1 MAWIVTLISGVSKEN
16 DYWVGVIE
24 DRAVAEEVAPLM
36 LEIYNREFPEYSHY
50 VLGEV
55 VDGPVRFDS

>member
-1 MAWIVTLISGVSKEN
+1 MAWIVMLVSGVSERN

-24 DRAVAEEVAPLM
+24 DKAVADEVGPLM

-50 VLGEV
+50 VLSEV
-55 VDGPVRFDS
+55 VDGPVRLDR